1 MILREANMNRND
13 WFVIVGAVIITI
25 LGPFI
30 LGAIVPDPVELKSNI
45 VDLVALGIAIM
56 SLAATILI
64 AWLVSKWDRRAA
76 ENTLLWEVAGQHWR
90 SAIAL
95 FDNNYGSG
103 TDARAEIKKRR
114 EMIERTVR
122 QIKVLDGDNS
132 ELAAAFK
139 AVADIKDWDNA
150 PQPEESRIA
159 LRRLTIEMTKKFGSK
174 TAQRNAERS

>member
-1 MILREANMNRND
+1 MNRND

-122 QIKVLDGDNS
+122 
-132 ELAAAFK
+132 
-139 AVADIKDWDNA
+139 
-150 PQPEESRIA
+150 
-159 LRRLTIEMTKKFGSK
+159 
-174 TAQRNAERS
+174 